1 MGLQGAKRRD
11 GKSGGREAPY
21 SIRSVERVCD
31 ILDLLRESPSGVSMS
46 EIARI
51 TGLPKSSA
59 FRYLTVLESRQY
71 VERGSED
78 GDYKLGLA
86 FLPIQSRHVEVL
98 SQRSRPYLERL
109 RDRFGET
116 INLGVLD
123 GRRVIYVSILES
135 PQAMRL
141 AARPGDRDYIHS
153 TALGKAIAAHLPED
167 RVRAILEAEGMPR
180 LAPRT
185 ITDPEEYLRELRTVS
200 AVGYA
205 VDERENEPEG
215 RCLAVPILGYRLPAA
230 ISLSAPQSRFPA
242 DRIKEAATEFGSAA
256 RRIAE
261 DLADTG

>member
-1 MGLQGAKRRD
+1 MGVEGAERRD
-11 GKSGGREAPY
+11 GKPEGREAPY

-31 ILDLLRESPSGVSMS
+31 ILDLLSETPSGVSMS

-71 VERGSED
+71 VERGAED
-78 GDYKLGLA
+78 GEYKLGLA

-98 SQRSRPYLERL
+98 HQRSRPYLERL
-109 RDRFGET
+109 RDRFGES

-123 GRRVIYVSILES
+123 GRRVIYVDILES

-167 RVRAILEAEGMPR
+167 RVRAILDAEGMPR
-180 LAPRT
+180 LTSTT
-185 ITDPEEYLRELRTVS
+185 ITDPEEYLQELQTVNTM
-200 AVGYA
+200 GYA

-215 RCLAVPILGYRLPAA
+215 RCLAVPILGYRVPAA
-230 ISLSAPQSRFPA
+230 ISLSAPQSRFPVG
-242 DRIKEAATEFGSAA
+242 RIKEAAAEFGNAA

-261 DLADTG
+261 DLAETG